1 MSSSTATTAAA
12 VPSQLLD
19 ALGPPI
25 DWHYEMRREAQQV
38 LPSIYLGP
46 YQASRDLPSL
56 EKNGITDICCISESR
71 EAHLFKPRFPDRF
84 NYLTLDIRD
93 ATDQQLISIFPKA
106 KQFIDN
112 ALQRNG
118 RVLIHCGDGLSR
130 SPAIMTA
137 YVMASYNVSS
147 EAAFHFVQ
155 SRRFCVSPNM
165 GFLHQL
171 DAYEP
176 ICQAT
181 YSMAQHQQ
189 PLSNRP
195 SIRRKRSDSEEADSH
210 ACSRPAPGFDLQA
223 QQQLATWG
231 TNIR

>member
-1 MSSSTATTAAA
+1 MSNELPGE
-12 VPSQLLD
+12 VLH

-25 DWHYEMRREAQQV
+25 DWKYEMRREAQQI

-46 YQASRDLPSL
+46 YQASIDLASL
-56 EKNGITDICCISESR
+56 ERNGITDICCIFESR

-84 NYLTLDIRD
+84 QYLTLDIRD

-106 KQFIDN
+106 KEFIDT

-181 YSMAQHQQ
+181 HSMAQHCQ
-189 PLSNRP
+189 PSSERP
-195 SIRRKRSDSEEADSH
+195 SIRRKRSDIEDADSQTS
-210 ACSRPAPGFDLQA
+210 SRPAPGIDVEA
-223 QQQLATWG
+223 QQQLPTWG
-231 TNIR
+231 TNLR